1 MAMQTVRYFFVVFI
15 VLPKN
20 APCNYELLIPNES
33 KMIKKNQIKSITKF
47 KIKACFHKKRL
58 KSKL

>member
-20 APCNYELLIPNES
+20 APWRYGLLIPNES
-33 KMIKKNQIKSITKF
+33 EMIK
-47 KIKACFHKKRL
+47 
-58 KSKL
+58 